1 MVLETKFYDL
11 LGVTTTATEAEIKK
25 AYRKLALQYHPDK
38 CSDNSEKFKEI
49 SQAFMVLSDPT
60 KRKIYDSG
68 GEQAL
73 KEGGGESG
81 GMTDPMDIF
90 QMFFGGGRSRGPRR
104 GKDCVHQ
111 LSVTLEEL
119 YNGSVRKLGVTR
131 KVICDKCQGRGGKAG
146 AVVTCRTCRGTGI
159 QTHIRHISAGLVQQV
174 QTTCS
179 ACKGEKEIIDPKDC
193 CKKCEGR
200 KVVRET
206 KVIEVPI
213 DKGMSDGQ
221 TIKFPD
227 EGDREPGLQPGD
239 LIITLDE
246 QQHKHF
252 IRRRNDLI
260 HTMVLSLSE
269 ALCGF
274 HRVIHTLDDRTLLI
288 TSRPGEVF
296 TNKDFRAIEG
306 EGMPR
311 YKNPFDKGRLIVK
324 FDISFPKNDFLPK
337 TQLDSLRKLL
347 PPPTCIEDIPEDS
360 EAVELHPFDPELDQQ
375 QHDRRG
381 EIYEDD
387 DGTESSNPR
396 VQCASA

>member
-1 MVLETKFYDL
+1 MVHETKYYDL
-11 LGVTTTATEAEIKK
+11 LGVSPTATEAEIKK

-38 CSDNSEKFKEI
+38 CPDNPEKFKEI
-49 SQAFMVLSDPT
+49 SQAFMVLSDAT
-60 KRKIYDSG
+60 KRKIYDRG

-81 GMTDPMDIF
+81 GMADPMDIF

-119 YNGSVRKLGVTR
+119 YNGSTRKLGVTR

-146 AVVTCRTCRGTGI
+146 AVMPCRVCRGTGI
-159 QTHIRHISAGLVQQV
+159 QTHIRQLDIGFVQQI
-174 QTTCS
+174 QSTCS
-179 ACKGEKEIIDPKDC
+179 ACRGEKEIIDPKDC

-221 TIKFPD
+221 TIRFSG
-227 EGDREPGLQPGD
+227 EGDREPGLEPGD
-239 LIITLDE
+239 LIVSLDE
-246 QQHKHF
+246 QQHSRF
-252 IRRRNDLI
+252 IRRRTDLI
-260 HTMVLSLSE
+260 YTLVLSLSE

-274 HRVIHTLDDRTLLI
+274 QRVIHTLDDRTLVI
-288 TSRPGEVF
+288 HSRPGEVF
-296 TNKDFRAIEG
+296 TNKDYRAIES

-311 YKNPFDKGRLIVK
+311 YKNPFEKGRLIVK
-324 FDISFPKNDFLPK
+324 FDIAFPKNDFLPK
-337 TQLDSLRKLL
+337 AQLETLRKLL
-347 PPPTCIEDIPEDS
+347 PAPASIEDIPEDA
-360 EAVELHPFDPELDQQ
+360 EAVDLHAFDPEHDQNQ
-375 QHDRRG
+375 YDRRA
-381 EIYEDD
+381 EAYEDD
-387 DGTESSNPR
+387 DGAESGNPR
-396 VQCASA
+396 VQCASS

>member
-1 MVLETKFYDL
+1 MVKERKYYDL
-11 LGVTTTATEAEIKK
+11 LGVPVTATEAEIKK
-25 AYRKLALQYHPDK
+25 AYRQKALKYHPDK
-38 CSDNSEKFKEI
+38 NPDSADKFKEI
-49 SQAFMVLSDPT
+49 SQAFMVLSDPE
-60 KRKIYDSG
+60 KREIYDTR
-68 GEQAL
+68 GEQGI
-73 KEGGGESG
+73 KEGGVESG
-81 GMTDPMDIF
+81 GMADPMDIF

-131 KVICDKCQGRGGKAG
+131 KVICDQCQGRGGKAG

-159 QTHIRHISAGLVQQV
+159 QTHVRQLNVGFVQQI

-213 DKGMSDGQ
+213 DKGMTDGQ
-221 TIKFPD
+221 TIKFHD
-227 EGDREPGLQPGD
+227 EGDREPGLEPGD

-246 QQHKHF
+246 QPHSRF

-260 HTMVLSLSE
+260 HTIELSLSE

-274 HRVIHTLDDRTLLI
+274 QRTIRTLDDRTLVI
-288 TSRPGEVF
+288 NSRPGEVY

-311 YKNPFDKGRLIVK
+311 YKNPFDKGRLIIK
-324 FDISFPKNDFLPK
+324 FDIVFPKNGFLPK
-337 TQLDSLRKLL
+337 TQLESLRKLL
-347 PPPTCIEDIPEDS
+347 PPPTCIEDIPEDAES
-360 EAVELHPFDPELDQQ
+360 VELHPFDPEFDHQQ
-375 QHDRRG
+375 QERRG
-381 EIYEDD
+381 EVYEDV
-387 DGTESSNPR
+387 DGSESSNPR

>member
-1 MVLETKFYDL
+1 
-11 LGVTTTATEAEIKK
+11 
-25 AYRKLALQYHPDK
+25 
-38 CSDNSEKFKEI
+38 
-49 SQAFMVLSDPT
+49 
-60 KRKIYDSG
+60 
-68 GEQAL
+68 
-73 KEGGGESG
+73 
-81 GMTDPMDIF
+81 MDIF
-90 QMFFGGGRSRGPRR
+90 HMFFGGGRARGPRR

-119 YNGSVRKLGVTR
+119 YNGGSRKLGVTR
-131 KVICDKCQGRGGKAG
+131 KIICDKCQGRGGKAG
-146 AVVTCRTCRGTGI
+146 AVVTCHMCRGTGI
-159 QTHIRHISAGLVQQV
+159 QTHVRHVSAGFVQQV

-179 ACKGEKEIIDPKDC
+179 VCKGEKEIINPKDC

-206 KVIEVPI
+206 KVIEVSI

-221 TIKFPD
+221 TIKFAE
-227 EGDREPGLQPGD
+227 EGDCEPGLQPGD

-260 HTMVLSLSE
+260 YTMVLSLSE

-288 TSRPGEVF
+288 TSKPGEVF

-337 TQLDSLRKLL
+337 AQLESLRKLL
-347 PPPTCIEDIPEDS
+347 PPPTCIEDTPEDY
-360 EAVELHPFDPELDQQ
+360 ETVELHPFDPELDQQ
-375 QHDRRG
+375 QHDRR
-381 EIYEDD
+381 EMYEDD
-387 DGTESSNPR
+387 DGNESSNPR